1 MSRVIECAHCGSARP
16 HKSRGLC
23 GTCYRRLR
31 YADQLVDFPVSRDFS
46 MDVDEV
52 QVDRAVDWMV
62 AHACLPWAERAENRA
77 TRPCLTRGERI
88 AVLERALH
96 LMPRWAAI
104 EALGISGHYASR
116 YLEAVAS

>member
-1 MSRVIECAHCGSARP
+1 MKQERP
-16 HKSRGLC
+16 GREVQESPGFSRG
-23 GTCYRRLR
+23 
-31 YADQLVDFPVSRDFS
+31 
-46 MDVDEV
+46 DEV
-52 QVDRAVDWMV
+52 K
-62 AHACLPWAERAENRA
+62 
-77 TRPCLTRGERI
+77 RGERI